1 MRQHHNLELG
11 LTPELMPL
19 IYRILFHIT
28 KTKQKNRA
36 NFSWG
41 VEAGMGMGGS
51 PGTESMEGRL
61 STEPQGKLE
70 L

>member
-1 MRQHHNLELG
+1 
-11 LTPELMPL
+11 MPL

-51 PGTESMEGRL
+51 PRTESMEGRL